1 MFTGS
6 VEAASEL
13 VERYEA
19 FLIGDRQSLRHFV
32 SSPVSELFDTLD
44 LLQEGSKAAEG
55 LERLRALLGPIT
67 SSDQFSL
74 DAGVND
80 DDFQSCLRA
89 LAGFSHGDM
98 PLHFQPSS
106 VLVSPGVSSRSR
118 IVYQTENAATES
130 TIHLLFSIDWQA
142 HLSAKTYLKYLSGDL
157 AEELGI
163 EIRDREIVVGGG
175 HPLPIKF
182 AEEFRLL
189 TISVVAREMRV
200 FVDGV
205 LIWEGRRSLRRQC
218 TGMNLDVITDGAN
231 IGGLSIKWLSMR
243 FESLSTDAPFDT
255 STYGRVAI
263 SALRVGD
270 RAAVRRHFYSS
281 DNPLSLP
288 AYLELPEDVVSLV
301 KGSPSYPEPLVRQ
314 LEATFNTPC
323 LISSPPYPLLSLQG
337 VAVEYARDPTARKG
351 LSKILAGAQEQTFK
365 ALDNVDINAYPG
377 DIIGVIGKNGAGKS
391 TLLRAIQGSTPLS
404 AGEIKIWGS
413 SMLLRPGT
421 GMSGELSGIQNIVRS
436 AIFMGFSPKEAEDL
450 IAEVVEFA
458 ELGQHIEK
466 PYKYYSDGM
475 RARLVFA
482 LATTVSPDIL
492 MLDELLGAGDRSFQ
506 EKAMQRL
513 QDMIGRAKVV
523 LVVQHT
529 TDFVLKQC
537 TKCLYLSNGSQK
549 YFGDPAIAAEMYRN
563 D

>member
-1 MFTGS
+1 MCADS

-13 VERYEA
+13 LERYEA
-19 FLIGDRQSLRHFV
+19 FLLGDRESLRHCAPG
-32 SSPVSELFDTLD
+32 PVSELFDTLD
-44 LLQEGSKAAEG
+44 SVQEENAAAAG
-55 LERLRALLGPIT
+55 IERVRTLLGPIPR
-67 SSDQFSL
+67 SDQRSL
-74 DAGVND
+74 DASVND
-80 DDFQSCLRA
+80 DDFQSRLGA
-89 LAGFSHGDM
+89 LASFSHGDT
-98 PLHFQPSS
+98 PLQFQPSS

-118 IVYQTENAATES
+118 IVYQTETAAPES

-142 HLSAKTYLKYLSGDL
+142 HASAKTFLKYLSGDL
-157 AEELGI
+157 AEELAI
-163 EIRDREIVVGGG
+163 EIRESEIVVVGG

-182 AEEFRLL
+182 ADRIRLL
-189 TISVVAREMRV
+189 TISVVSREMRI

-205 LIWEGRRSLRRQC
+205 LIWEGRRSLSRQS
-218 TGMNLDVITDGAN
+218 TGMNLDVVTDEASG
-231 IGGLSIKWLSMR
+231 GGLSIKWLSMR
-243 FESLSTDAPFDT
+243 FEGLDADAPFNT

-263 SALRVGD
+263 SALKVSD
-270 RAAVRRHFYSS
+270 RAAVCRHFYSK

-288 AYLELPEDVVSLV
+288 AYPELPQDIASLV
-301 KGSPSYPEPLVRQ
+301 KGFSAYPEPLVRQ
-314 LEATFNTPC
+314 LEATFDTSNLILTP
-323 LISSPPYPLLSLQG
+323 PQPLLSLRS
-337 VAVEYARDPTARKG
+337 VDVEYAKDPTARKG
-351 LSKILAGAQEQTFK
+351 LSKILTGAREETFK
-365 ALDNVDINAYPG
+365 ALDKVNFNAFPG

-391 TLLRAIQGSTPLS
+391 TLLRAIQGSTPLI
-404 AGEIKIWGS
+404 AGKIKIWGS

-421 GMSGELSGIQNIVRS
+421 GMSGELSGTQNIVRS
-436 AIFMGFSPKEAEDL
+436 AIFMGFSPNEAKDL
-450 IAEVVEFA
+450 IAEVVDFS

-513 QDMIGRAKVV
+513 QEMIGRAKVV

-529 TDFVLKQC
+529 TDFILKQC
-537 TKCLYLSNGSQK
+537 TKCLYLSNGTQK
-549 YFGDPAIAAEMYRN
+549 YFGDPVIAAEMYRN